1 MSKHPFSS
9 KMDLNDSVREMLAK
23 RIAGEIV
30 LSTSPGLIMRKWRTL
45 LQVSQVDLAEVLGC
59 SPSVVS
65 DYEAG
70 RRRSP
75 GSAFVRRFVESL
87 LNIDERRGGTYIR
100 QLARI
105 TAGPEDVFIDMREFT
120 SPVSVREICEAVDGE
135 VLEGGEALDKDVFGY
150 TIIDSLRAIQ
160 MLSGVDFYRIF
171 GATSERALVFVG
183 VSRGRSPM
191 IAVKISPFKPR
202 IVILHG
208 PIRHIDPLAISLA
221 KHENIPLAVSRLST
235 QDELVSALLE
245 LYRSTQD

>member
-1 MSKHPFSS
+1 MGI
-9 KMDLNDSVREMLAK
+9 DDSTREALAK

-30 LSTSPGLIMRKWRTL
+30 FSSSPGLTMRKWRTL
-45 LQVSQVDLAEVLGC
+45 LQASQAEVAEVLGC

-65 DYEAG
+65 DYETG

-75 GSAFVRRFVESL
+75 GSAFIRRFVEAL
-87 LNIDERRGGTYIR
+87 LHIDERTGGEYVR

-105 TAGPEDVFIDMREFT
+105 TLSHYDIFIDIREFT
-120 SPVSVREICEAVDGE
+120 APVAAGVICEAVDGE
-135 VLEGGEALDKDVFGY
+135 VLVGEEALDQDVFGY

-160 MLSGVDFYRIF
+160 TLSGLDFYRIF

-202 IVILHG
+202 IIILHG
-208 PIRHIDPLAISLA
+208 ALKRIDPLAVSLA
-221 KHENIPLAVSRLST
+221 RHENIPLAVSRLPT
-235 QDELVSALLE
+235 QDSLVEALLR
-245 LYRSTQD
+245 LYRATQQ